1 LNDDTHIARG
11 LDLARSGSLT
21 EDEIRGRT
29 EFYNRTLGTTL
40 RWSAFWND
48 NGPDHL
54 RRYQRFVD
62 VSTPGRYEGSARRVD
77 GFGFLPFY
85 ANQGFGF
92 GVQYLLRTRNRL
104 GLTRAQC
111 MEGVA
116 MAFLV
121 CGPLGMD
128 TIALALEQF
137 EWIEPEQPASFP
149 EGWAADP
156 AAFASGIDFSSPQLT
171 AAELRTLEDWYRA
184 TLGEVPAYV
193 RFLGRERPA
202 VLKAMRARWENCF
215 VTLPKQFMP
224 VSMLHYAVT
233 TNSKEGIRENV
244 LLAKA
249 FGVSKPITLNL
260 ICSALINGWT
270 NAASLIEEAAGDV
283 LLSWDSAR

>member
-1 LNDDTHIARG
+1 VENRIARG
-11 LDLARSGSLT
+11 VDLSRTGALT
-21 EDEIRGRT
+21 SEELRANAD
-29 EFYNRTLGTTL
+29 FYNNTLGTTL
-40 RWSAFWND
+40 KWNDFWND
-48 NGPDHL
+48 NGPDQL
-54 RRYQRFVD
+54 RRYRRFVD

-85 ANQGFGF
+85 ANQGFAF

-128 TIALALEQF
+128 TIARALEGF
-137 EWIEPEQPASFP
+137 DWIEPDEPP
-149 EGWAADP
+149 TYPDGWAADP
-156 AAFASGIDFSSPQLT
+156 AAFQSGLDFANPELT
-171 AAELRTLEDWYRA
+171 ASEFEALQGWYQRV
-184 TLGEVPAYV
+184 LGEVPSYV
-193 RFLGRERPA
+193 HFLGRERPP
-202 VLKAMRARWENCF
+202 VLKVMRSRWENCF

-233 TNSKEGIRENV
+233 ANSKAGIRENV

-249 FGVSKPITLNL
+249 FGVSKQTTLNL

-270 NAASLIEEAAGDV
+270 HGASLIEEAAGDAFENW
-283 LLSWDSAR
+283 SD

>member
-1 LNDDTHIARG
+1 MENRIARG
-11 LDLARSGSLT
+11 LDLSRSGALT
-21 EDEIRGRT
+21 EEEIRANA
-29 EFYNRTLGTTL
+29 EFYTRTLGTTL
-40 RWSAFWND
+40 RWNDFWNE
-48 NGPDHL
+48 NGPDVL
-54 RRYQRFVD
+54 RRYRRFVD

-85 ANQGFGF
+85 ANQGFAF

-128 TIALALEQF
+128 TIALALDDFQ
-137 EWIEPEQPASFP
+137 WIEPEQPATYP
-149 EGWAADP
+149 DGWAADP
-156 AAFASGIDFSSPQLT
+156 AAFKSGLDFSSPDLT
-171 AAELRTLEDWYRA
+171 TAELRTLEDWYRQV
-184 TLGEVPAYV
+184 LGEVPPYV
-193 RFLGRERPA
+193 RCLGRERPPA
-202 VLKAMRARWENCF
+202 LKAMRSRWESCF

-233 TNSKEGIRENV
+233 ANSKEGIRENA

-249 FGVSKPITLNL
+249 FGVSKQMTLNL

-270 NAASLIEEAAGDV
+270 HGASLIEEAAGDV
-283 LLSWDSAR
+283 FKSWES

>member
-1 LNDDTHIARG
+1 LEKHIARG
-11 LDLARSGSLT
+11 LDLNRTGALT
-21 EDEIRGRT
+21 EEEIRANAA
-29 EFYNRTLGTTL
+29 FYTQTLGTSL
-40 RWSAFWND
+40 RWNDFWNE
-48 NGPDHL
+48 NGPDQL
-54 RRYQRFVD
+54 RRYRRFVD

-77 GFGFLPFY
+77 GFGFLPLY
-85 ANQGFGF
+85 ANQGFAF
-92 GVQYLLRTRNRL
+92 GVAYLLRTRNRL

-128 TIALALEQF
+128 TIALALQDF
-137 EWIEPEQPASFP
+137 DWIEPDQPATYPDS
-149 EGWAADP
+149 WAADP
-156 AAFASGIDFSSPQLT
+156 AAFASGLDFSSPELT
-171 AAELRTLEDWYRA
+171 SAELRTLEDWYRQV
-184 TLGEVPAYV
+184 LGEVPAYV

-202 VLKAMRARWENCF
+202 VLKAMRSRWENCF

-233 TNSKEGIRENV
+233 TNAKEGIRENV

-270 NAASLIEEAAGDV
+270 HPASLIEDAAGDV
-283 LLSWDSAR
+283 FQTWDS